1 MRLAD
6 EFGIKEGDSFVL
18 SPYGTDKKYT
28 LKLNGIVRST
38 TESVIISE
46 KYAESL
52 KLSYKFDSV
61 YTDTQKNDVKADE
74 AIKTIQSKKAIMDS
88 FDKFLQLMNTMI
100 IILVGGALVLGL
112 VVLYNLGVMSY
123 TERYREM
130 ATLKVVGFKDG
141 KIGRLLIGQNIWLSV
156 VGILIGLPLGLL
168 TLDYLLN
175 KLAPEYEMRMS
186 VSPATFIISI
196 ILTLGVS
203 LLVSLM
209 VARKNKK
216 IDMVEALKGAE

>member
-1 MRLAD
+1 MP
-6 EFGIKEGDSFVL
+6 DS
-18 SPYGTDKKYT
+18 G
-28 LKLNGIVRST
+28 
-38 TESVIISE
+38 
-46 KYAESL
+46 
-52 KLSYKFDSV
+52 
-61 YTDTQKNDVKADE
+61 
-74 AIKTIQSKKAIMDS
+74 
-88 FDKFLQLMNTMI
+88 
-100 IILVGGALVLGL
+100 
-112 VVLYNLGVMSY
+112 
-123 TERYREM
+123 
-130 ATLKVVGFKDG
+130 
-141 KIGRLLIGQNIWLSV
+141 LLIGQNIWLSV

-168 TLDYLLN
+168 TLDYLLK